1 MASRLGQIGS
11 PRGRWSSPGERL
23 EPRLRAGSCDRGG
36 TTQRESV
43 AGGVWSEASKQQK
56 SILVWG
62 KMSGEREIERERECV
77 CV

>member
-11 PRGRWSSPGERL
+11 PRGGWSSPGERL

-43 AGGVWSEASKQQK
+43 ARGVWSEAKVH
-56 SILVWG
+56 IGL
-62 KMSGEREIERERECV
+62 GEDVGGERERECV
-77 CV
+77 CLKVLL